1 MKINSGMSGLYIM
14 IFGSSMA
21 LCMGLLFLDTGWKYI
36 PPDPIFAIPAAISL
50 IGLALV
56 IIPKLVG
63 EIK

>member
-1 MKINSGMSGLYIM
+1 MKINFEMSGLYIM

-21 LCMGLLFLDTGWKYI
+21 LCMGLLYLDSGHKFI

-50 IGLALV
+50 IGLAFV

-63 EIK
+63 EVK